1 YMADMYGRLTQRAG
15 VCLGTLGPGAT
26 NLITG
31 VADAFLDRSP
41 LVALTG
47 QADLA
52 RMHKESHQHID
63 IVNMFAPVVKWNARL
78 NSATVIPEVVRKAFK
93 VAQEQKPGPTHIELP
108 EDVMAE
114 DVEAEPLPARR
125 GRRRPEP
132 SGDELRAA
140 IDVVSMF
147 KPITKWNVRLNSSRV
162 IPEVVRKAF
171 KVAQAQKPGP
181 THIELPE
188 DVMGAQVDAEPL
200 PARTTLRRPEP
211 SAQELLKA
219 ADVIRGAIN
228 PVVLAGNG
236 VARVGAA
243 PALREFA
250 RATGIGV
257 AETFMGKGLLDY
269 EDPRSL
275 GTVGL
280 QSRDY
285 ALAGFED
292 ADVVITVGYDLV
304 EHDPVN
310 WNPRGDKKIV
320 CIDTVAPEVDEHFV
334 TDVDLIGDMYYI
346 LNRLAEECRHVSFPE
361 PDRSLRDLVM
371 RHFEQGRHDDA
382 FPLRPPRVLWEL
394 RQVLRREDILISDVG
409 LHKLWIAR
417 MFPAH
422 EPETVMIANGLAG
435 MGIAVPTAIAAK
447 LVHPE
452 RHVVTVNGDGGFLMN
467 CQELETAVRLG
478 IPTANIVWENQQF
491 GSIVWKQDKKFGRHF
506 GTDFT
511 NPDFVKLAE
520 AFGCAAFRCDS
531 VDAFCDHLRM
541 ALALDRPSVIVVPID
556 YSIDVALS
564 EELGTETVAT

>member
-1 YMADMYGRLTQRAG
+1 MERKASDLFVECLEVEGVEYVFGIPGEETLDLNESLANSSVDFIPVRHEQGGAYMADMYGRLTQRAG

-26 NLITG
+26 NLVTG
-31 VADAFLDRSP
+31 IADAFLDRSP

-47 QADLA
+47 QGDLE
-52 RMHKESHQHID
+52 RMHKESHQYID
-63 IVNMFAPVVKWNARL
+63 IVSLMKPVTKWNARV
-78 NSATVIPEVVRKAFK
+78 NAP
-93 VAQEQKPGPTHIELP
+93 HI
-108 EDVMAE
+108 
-114 DVEAEPLPARR
+114 
-125 GRRRPEP
+125 
-132 SGDELRAA
+132 
-140 IDVVSMF
+140 
-147 KPITKWNVRLNSSRV
+147 

-188 DVMGAQVDAEPL
+188 DVMAATVDDVPL
-200 PARTTLRRPEP
+200 PARTNIRSPEP

-219 ADVIRGAIN
+219 VAVIRSAIN

-243 PALREFA
+243 AALREFA

-269 EDPRSL
+269 EDPRWL

-304 EHDPVN
+304 EHSPSN
-310 WNPRGDKKIV
+310 WNPKKDKKIV
-320 CIDTVAPEVDEHFV
+320 CIDTDSVEVDEHFM
-334 TDVDLIGDMYYI
+334 TECDLIGDLYHI
-346 LNRLAEECRHVSFPE
+346 LTRLAEE
-361 PDRSLRDLVM
+361 LREAPHDAGDSRLNDIILG
-371 RHFEQGRHDDA
+371 RFESAKDDDA
-382 FPLRPPRVLWEL
+382 FPMQPPRALWEI
-394 RQVLRREDILISDVG
+394 RQALGREDMLISDVG

-422 EPETVMIANGLAG
+422 EPNTVLIANGLAG
-435 MGIAVPTAIAAK
+435 MGIALPTAIAAK
-447 LVHPE
+447 LVHPD
-452 RHVVTVNGDGGFLMN
+452 RKVVTVNGDGGFLMN
-467 CQELETAVRLG
+467 CQELETAVRLKT
-478 IPTANIVWENQQF
+478 PIVNVIWENSQF

-511 NPDFVKLAE
+511 NPDFVKLAD
-520 AFGCAAFRCDS
+520 AFGMPAWRCERTED
-531 VDAFCDHLRM
+531 FGHHLRH
-541 ALALDRPSVIVVPID
+541 ALSLDLPSLIVLPID
-556 YSIDVALS
+556 YSIDVTIS
-564 EELGTETVAT
+564 EELGTETVAA